1 MTQTKPFTIPK
12 SLVYEAYKRVKAN
25 RGGAG
30 IDGESLKA
38 FEVDLGKN
46 LYKVWNRLSSGSYMP
61 PPVMRVEIAKAGG
74 GVRPLGIPTVSDRI
88 AQMVVK
94 LQIEPLLE
102 PHFHEDSYGYRPGK
116 SAHQAL
122 ERVRARCT
130 RRAWVLDMD
139 IQGFFDS
146 IDRELLLKAVHKHIK
161 ERWHLLYIERWLN
174 APVQHKDGRLEY
186 PQRGTP
192 QGGVISPLLANLF
205 LHYVFDVWVER
216 HWGGIQFERY
226 ADDLVCHCAS
236 YHEAQRLRTVLERRF
251 ESCGLQLH
259 PKKTKVV
266 YCKGGFNR
274 QSFPVVAFDFLGY
287 TFRPRWIK
295 TRRGDMGLYFLG
307 GISQK
312 AAKAL
317 RHEINRWPWSYW
329 CHKELVDIRAFAL
342 SRLRG
347 WYQYYGLFGKSIIRN
362 VLFHFDKRLSRWG
375 LKKYKKLKT
384 LMQAAKRV
392 NKVRRDY
399 PWAFPHWRKVL
410 LNS

>member
-25 RGGAG
+25 REGAG

-61 PPVMRVEIAKAGG
+61 PPVMRVEIEKADG

-102 PHFHEDSYGYRPGK
+102 THFHEDSYGYRPGK

-122 ERVRARCT
+122 ERVKTRCT

-146 IDRELLLKAVHKHIK
+146 IDRELLLKAVRKHIK

-174 APVQHKDGRLEY
+174 APVQDKDGRLEY
-186 PQRGTP
+186 P
-192 QGGVISPLLANLF
+192 
-205 LHYVFDVWVER
+205 
-216 HWGGIQFERY
+216 
-226 ADDLVCHCAS
+226 
-236 YHEAQRLRTVLERRF
+236 QRLRTVLERRF

-259 PKKTKVV
+259 PTKTKVV

-287 TFRPRWIK
+287 TFRTRWIK
-295 TRRGDMGLYFLG
+295 TRRGEMGLYFLG
-307 GISQK
+307 VISQK

-317 RHEINRWPWSYW
+317 RHEINRWPWSY
-329 CHKELVDIRAFAL
+329 
-342 SRLRG
+342 
-347 WYQYYGLFGKSIIRN
+347 
-362 VLFHFDKRLSRWG
+362 
-375 LKKYKKLKT
+375 
-384 LMQAAKRV
+384 
-392 NKVRRDY
+392 
-399 PWAFPHWRKVL
+399 
-410 LNS
+410 